1 MEVVC
6 IFEEQL
12 YAFRYKGNAKDEF
25 NRLMDLWTDVGY
37 LYNYAKN
44 NNVHDINDFV
54 QDRLKDAEHIQD
66 FLDDL
71 YKDQVSYRCYFE
83 PLQASERLK
92 LLSLQKGKLKKNGLR
107 YYAIKIDENCF
118 IITGGAIKMT
128 QTMQEHPDSV
138 NELLKL
144 EKGKSFLIKNGIID
158 DASFYEL
165 LKEELW

>member
-1 MEVVC
+1 
-6 IFEEQL
+6 
-12 YAFRYKGNAKDEF
+12 
-25 NRLMDLWTDVGY
+25 
-37 LYNYAKN
+37 
-44 NNVHDINDFV
+44 
-54 QDRLKDAEHIQD
+54 
-66 FLDDL
+66 
-71 YKDQVSYRCYFE
+71 
-83 PLQASERLK
+83 
-92 LLSLQKGKLKKNGLR
+92 LSLQKGKLKKNGLR